1 MKFSKLSWL
10 ISSLPKP
17 MLISGKYAS
26 LKYYSKNVGSKITK
40 FAVADYSL
48 TITVSMDMIFELNL
62 KSQIQK
68 TH

>member
-1 MKFSKLSWL
+1 
-10 ISSLPKP
+10 

-40 FAVADYSL
+40 FAVADFSL